1 LINPLII
8 EIDLFKMLASISYRY
23 LKEKYEVIS
32 GSGAQ
37 AQNGNDAR
45 WNSEEIFAPLCAVFN
60 YKIAGLQA
68 CLLRV
73 CS

>member
-1 LINPLII
+1 
-8 EIDLFKMLASISYRY
+8 MLAAISYRY
-23 LKEKYEVIS
+23 LKEKYYGVIS

-45 WNSEEIFAPLCAVFN
+45 WNSEEIFAPLCAFFN
-60 YKIAGLQA
+60 DNIAGLQA
-68 CLLRV
+68 RLERV